1 MIPLSIHLDGDNCW
15 PELTEKGWTE
25 AEDLQI
31 AVLPRGTTSG
41 RPSVTIR
48 VELPSGEIVLAQTTA
63 RLFCSAGR
71 MITARYPDL
80 FEGE

>member
-15 PELTEKGWTE
+15 PEMKEWIE
-25 AEDLQI
+25 AEGLQI
-31 AVLPRGTTSG
+31 AVLPGGTSSG

-48 VELPSGEIVLAQTTA
+48 IELPTGEIVLAQTTA

-71 MITARYPDL
+71 MITSRYPDL
-80 FEGE
+80 FEGD